1 MTAPR
6 ERRACRVS
14 ALPSP
19 WCAESLENREQ
30 CAIEFPRVR
39 FCLLTGPCLPH
50 KVARIREMFR
60 LSVYNGSSAAPIPR
74 FSRVNACK
82 DGRNFIFQ
90 AWTEEEQRIFFE
102 HFLTGAPNEQAWME
116 RVVLRN
122 YCIVATLVS
131 GNRLKNSE
139 IYLAVY
145 NSICSLVE
153 KIWKETFIF
162 DRRCV

>member
-1 MTAPR
+1 MNDVLVVFPRSPPPGVQKALKTESGAPSNSL
-6 ERRACRVS
+6 ACDSACLQPRVCPIRSRVS
-14 ALPSP
+14 AR
-19 WCAESLENREQ
+19 CFASLFTTGR
-30 CAIEFPRVR
+30 PR
-39 FCLLTGPCLPH
+39 LLFH
-50 KVARIREMFR
+50 F
-60 LSVYNGSSAAPIPR
+60 PR

-102 HFLTGAPNEQAWME
+102 HFLTDAPNEQAWME

-153 KIWKETFIF
+153 KIWKETFISTM
-162 DRRCV
+162 CLNV